1 MDRRNLASAGTV
13 ALILLLGL
21 IEGLGIAR
29 WLAENLY
36 GRTSIFFYWLPSA
49 GVAFGCAACLL
60 LAVALAVR
68 LSGGRTTAW
77 RAATTCLP
85 LSLVL
90 VYLAQSEVNPLLGS
104 VLVAGS
110 LALVAALGVGS
121 LLHNRQLDKAA
132 LYASLA
138 IPLLAY
144 VRTVAPTVGQYDT
157 FEFQVL
163 SYQLGIAHP
172 TGYPLYVLLGKLFTL
187 LPIGNIAYRVNL
199 SSAAFAASAVALL
212 YATTKLL
219 TRDRPAS
226 VLAALSFAFS
236 YAFWT
241 QAVEAEVYALNAL
254 FVSALAYLLMRSSL
268 AVVTPEDEPQ
278 AEPGRW
284 RAAVQGLTSS
294 RQSILV
300 VAVFVYGLS
309 LTHHRTML
317 LLAPAIL
324 AYVILI
330 RAWQPFR
337 VRRLLIS
344 GLTFLAPLC
353 LLHLYIPLRWL
364 QIHGEAMSW
373 QQFSSLVLGTQF
385 SAALRWDA
393 IFRDPQRLTILG
405 RTFLEQYP
413 LFALLLSGAGILW
426 LLSRRSPLGSR
437 QAGYREGVFLLLAFG
452 AYAMFGLSYY
462 VPDVSLFLIPSYAVV
477 SIGLG
482 LGASQTKTLL
492 QELFRRSGGRS
503 TPITRG
509 HVASVLTVSIVAVLP
524 LSLIWAN
531 LPRVD
536 KSKALDWYTWGRYA
550 LQQDLP
556 AGSVIL
562 ADSEKMAPLHYL
574 QRVEGLR
581 PDTETAVFS
590 DEEENRAEVQRH
602 LAEGRPVFLGRFLPG
617 LESTYHLRSL
627 GPLVQVSTSQM
638 ETVPVDVTPLNVSP
652 QEGLALRGY
661 HLDDAL
667 VEGNGPVRVTLYWQ
681 AVEAVR
687 TNYEV
692 QLRLVGA
699 NGHVWIETKGRAPV
713 NGLYPTGAWRQG
725 EIVPDFHQIELQH
738 RLPPGAYKLQAG
750 LFIPFAQEGGSG
762 QRAGSGYVNLAEIG
776 VYSAAGGST
785 QIQHDLRA
793 DFANQIMLLG
803 YSFPPTVA
811 PGAELPLTLY
821 WQRLDHGS
829 SGYGVLIKLAQSSGA
844 VVWEAEEPMLFG
856 EYPASQW
863 LSGEVLADTHSV
875 IVPDAADGPLQL
887 LVGLRDQKS
896 LELIQVKGGWLA
908 APAQA
913 IQLNS
918 LTVSTAPSPHA
929 EADFLPANFENKL
942 LLVDYQIHNVQV
954 RQGGDLRVSLVWQAL
969 DEMDEDYTVFVH
981 LLDDDDRIVGQ
992 EDLQPVYGTYPT
1004 TKWKPGELIN
1014 DPHTVWTELN
1024 APVGLYRIEV
1034 GLYLLR
1040 NMERLQLI
1048 DASGR
1053 PIGDRLII
1061 DLMEIVP

>member
-1 MDRRNLASAGTV
+1 MERRNLASAGAG
-13 ALILLLGL
+13 ALILMLGL
-21 IEGLGIAR
+21 LEGLGIAR

-36 GRTSIFFYWLPSA
+36 GRTSIFSYWLPSA
-49 GVAFGCAACLL
+49 GLAFGCGACLL
-60 LAVALAVR
+60 LAVTLIVK

-77 RAATTCLP
+77 TAATTCLP

-104 VLVAGS
+104 VLVAGP
-110 LALVAALGVGS
+110 LALVAALGVGR
-121 LLHNRQLDKAA
+121 LLPARQLDKAA
-132 LYASLA
+132 LSASLA

-144 VRTVAPTVGQYDT
+144 VRTLAPTVGQYDT

-172 TGYPLYVLLGKLFTL
+172 TGYPLYILLGKLFTL
-187 LPIGNIAYRVNL
+187 LPIGSIAYRVNL
-199 SSAAFAASAVALL
+199 SSAAFGASAVALL
-212 YATTKLL
+212 YATTELL
-219 TRDRPAS
+219 TRDRAAS

-241 QAVEAEVYALNAL
+241 QAVEAEAYALNAL
-254 FVSALAYLLMRSSL
+254 FVSALAYLLIRSSL
-268 AVVTPEDEPQ
+268 ATAIRENASQ
-278 AEPGRW
+278 AEPGGW
-284 RAAVQGLTSS
+284 RAAVRGLLSS
-294 RQSILV
+294 RQSTLI

-324 AYVILI
+324 AYLIMI
-330 RAWQPFR
+330 RAWRPFR

-344 GLTFLAPLC
+344 GLAFLAPLC

-393 IFRDPQRLTILG
+393 LFRDPQRLTILG

-413 LFALLLSGAGILW
+413 LPALLLSGAGILW
-426 LLSRRSPLGSR
+426 LFSRRSPLGS
-437 QAGYREGVFLLLAFG
+437 QGGYREGVFLLLAFG

-462 VPDVSLFLIPSYAVV
+462 VPDISLFLIPSYAVV
-477 SIGLG
+477 SVALG
-482 LGASQTKTLL
+482 LGTSQIKRVL
-492 QELFRRSGGRS
+492 QELFRRSSGRS
-503 TPITRG
+503 ASITRG
-509 HVASVLTVSIVAVLP
+509 HMASVLTASVVALLP

-536 KSKALDWYTWGRYA
+536 KSKALDWYMWGRYA

-556 AGSVIL
+556 ARSVIL

-574 QRVEGLR
+574 QRVEGVR

-590 DEEENRAEVQRH
+590 DEEKNRAEIQRH
-602 LAEGRPVFLGRFLPG
+602 LEEGRPVFLGRFLPG
-617 LESTYHLRSL
+617 LESTYHLRSV
-627 GPLVQVSTSQM
+627 GPLVQVRTSPM
-638 ETVPVDVTPLNVSP
+638 GTIPADATPLSASM
-652 QEGLALRGY
+652 QGGLALRGY
-661 HLDDAL
+661 HLDDAR
-667 VEGNGPVRVTLYWQ
+667 VEANGPVRVTLYWQ

-687 TNYEV
+687 TDYEV
-692 QLRLVGA
+692 RLRLVGA
-699 NGHVWIETKGRAPV
+699 SGHVWIETKGSAPV

-725 EIVPDFHQIELQH
+725 EIVPDFHQIDLRR
-738 RLPPGAYKLQAG
+738 RLPPGAYTLQAG
-750 LFIPFAQEGGSG
+750 LFIPFAEEGSTG
-762 QRAGSGYVNLAEIG
+762 QRVSSAYVTLAEIG
-776 VYSAAGGST
+776 VYSAPGGPT
-785 QIQHDLRA
+785 QIEHELRA

-821 WQRLDHGS
+821 WQRLGHAS
-829 SGYGVLIKLAQSSGA
+829 SDYGVLIKLAQSGGA
-844 VVWEAEEPMLFG
+844 VAWEAEERMLFG

-863 LSGEVLADTHSV
+863 LPGEVLADTHTV
-875 IVPDAADGPLQL
+875 IVPDATDGPLQL
-887 LVGLRDQKS
+887 LVGLRDQQS
-896 LELIQVKGGWLA
+896 LEPIPVKGGWLA
-908 APAQA
+908 QPAQA
-913 IQLNS
+913 VQLNS
-918 LTVSTAPSPHA
+918 LAVSAARSPHA
-929 EADFLPANFENKL
+929 EEDFLPANFENKL
-942 LLVDYQIHNVQV
+942 LLLDYEIHNVQV
-954 RQGGDLRVSLVWQAL
+954 RKGGDLRLSLVWQAL
-969 DEMDEDYTVFVH
+969 DQIDEDYTVFIH
-981 LLDDDDRIVGQ
+981 LLDDDDHIVGQ
-992 EDLQPVYGTYPT
+992 EDIQPVYGTYPT
-1004 TKWKPGELIN
+1004 TKWKPGEVIN
-1014 DPHTVWTELN
+1014 DPHTVWTQIK
-1024 APVGLYRIEV
+1024 APLGLYRIEV

-1053 PIGDRLII
+1053 PMGDRLII